1 MDLVTYLPF
10 GVSIYGFHDQNQSG
24 LKFILIW
31 RRKCA
36 LNLYIRGLLMNI
48 DLEKYPKGVGSGE
61 KLFNNFVN
69 DCRTTGTK
77 YLDRKS

>member
-31 RRKCA
+31 QRKCA

-48 DLEKYPKGVGSGE
+48 DLEKYLKGVRSDE

-69 DCRTTGTK
+69 DYRTAGTK